1 MAPAASPTGIGD
13 LFRQAVETFE
23 TALKTGVSMQEETAR
38 RFTEMLRDFGSPME
52 WQHKGQSVI
61 NETIVMTQKNVEE
74 SMRAMNQN
82 AKAAMSL
89 MQKTFEAH
97 PLGNGGT
104 ADKSQPAAAKPD
116 DLWEAAL
123 GALRTNTQVALQAN
137 TRMME
142 SWAQLA
148 KDISGRM
155 QRTAEEAMQHAEET
169 MQKAGEQVRQAQ
181 PT

>member
-1 MAPAASPTGIGD
+1 MASATSATGIGD

-52 WQHKGQSVI
+52 WQRKGQSVV

-74 SMRAMNQN
+74 SMRAINQN
-82 AKAAMSL
+82 AKTAMNL
-89 MQKTFEAH
+89 MQKSFEAR
-97 PLGNGGT
+97 PMASSG
-104 ADKSQPAAAKPD
+104 ADKSEPAMPKAD

-123 GALRTNTQVALQAN
+123 GALRTNTQVVLQAN

-148 KDISGRM
+148 QDISGRM
-155 QRTAEEAMQHAEET
+155 QRSAEEAMQQAGENMRKAEE
-169 MQKAGEQVRQAQ
+169 QVKQAQ
-181 PT
+181 PS